1 MGPDAI
7 IFAFWMFSF
16 KPSGP
21 WEGIQMPDIQKDIH
35 EDTGQEKG
43 NDRQLLNSPHKRMLC
58 FKTNK
63 VLRFLND
70 STFWFNDSGNQD
82 DKRLQ

>member
-1 MGPDAI
+1 M
-7 IFAFWMFSF
+7 
-16 KPSGP
+16 
-21 WEGIQMPDIQKDIH
+21 QMPDIQKDIH

-43 NDRQLLNSPHKRMLC
+43 NNRQLLNSPHKRMIC

-70 STFWFNDSGNQD
+70 GTF
-82 DKRLQ
+82 